1 MNAPAKTTKAQSKK
15 VTDYSPTAMRMTWAH
30 ASRDIVITALNNGQ
44 IITLALLGFLGMIIY
59 KFDKTDIKEIIRM
72 SGVFLRDNSFIG
84 YGLFAICL
92 LVSLIFVKFL
102 TFTHAKILKEKQNI
116 IDSLLKK
123 QS

>member
-1 MNAPAKTTKAQSKK
+1 MNAPAKTTKAQGKK
-15 VTDYSPTAMRMTWAH
+15 GTNYSPTAMRMTWAH
-30 ASRDIVITALNNGQ
+30 AARDIVITALNNGQ
-44 IITLALLGFLGMIIY
+44 IITLAVVGFLAMIIY

-84 YGLFAICL
+84 YGLFIICL
-92 LVSLIFVKFL
+92 IFSLIFIKFL
-102 TFTHAKILKEKQNI
+102 TFTHSKILKEKQNI

>member
-1 MNAPAKTTKAQSKK
+1 
-15 VTDYSPTAMRMTWAH
+15 MRMTWAH